1 MLFSLSLSLS
11 LCVCVCVDVSFSV
24 CLFHFYSVLSFY
36 FFFSLT
42 WPFVLVSFFLS
53 LSLSLSH
60 PHDDLLSESLTVFS
74 PSRSPFFTVYL
85 VRAFC
90 SDSCIPPL
98 LMSVFTWLGYLN
110 SAVNPIIYGLF
121 SRDFRREFKQIVCKC
136 SCTPT
141 HDTGVSSLIRNIHMS
156 TFLDE
161 EAAK

>member
-1 MLFSLSLSLS
+1 M
-11 LCVCVCVDVSFSV
+11 CVRVCVCVFFIFL
-24 CLFHFYSVLSFY
+24 LFRLST
-36 FFFSLT
+36 SLT
-42 WPFVLVSFFLS
+42 WPFVRV
-53 LSLSLSH
+53 SH
-60 PHDDLLSESLTVFS
+60 PRDDLLSESLTVFS

-121 SRDFRREFKQIVCKC
+121 SRDFRRAFKQIVCKC